1 MQAPEWVESEDAL
14 TVLDFETDS
23 LPNAEAIA
31 TMHALCNALM
41 PSFLR
46 RIDTQDNSQ
55 DIFVSEFHGPERFV
69 MEWVFPS
76 ILDSDAIG
84 RVFGAIAEAC
94 ARHSLRCRLSDHGSE
109 F

>member
-1 MQAPEWVESEDAL
+1 MEAPEWVESEDAL

-23 LPNAEAIA
+23 LPNADAVA
-31 TMHALCNALM
+31 TMHAMCNALM

-55 DIFVSEFHGPERFV
+55 DIFVSEFHGAKRFV
-69 MEWVFPS
+69 MEWVFPK
-76 ILDSDAIG
+76 ILDNDAIG
-84 RVFGAIAEAC
+84 RVSDAIAKAC
-94 ARHSLRCRLSDHGSE
+94 AEHSLRCRLSDRGSE